1 MRLLHKGLAERLIP
15 VDEPLGDGREGIK
28 AGQEKGL
35 RDLKGLIVK
44 E

>member
-1 MRLLHKGLAERLIP
+1 MRLLHKGLAEGLIP
-15 VDEPLGDGREGIK
+15 VDEPLEDGREGIK
-28 AGQEKGL
+28 AGQGKRL

>member
-15 VDEPLGDGREGIK
+15 VDGPLEDRREGIK

-35 RDLKGLIVK
+35 RELKGLIVK
-44 E
+44 G